1 MTTLTQQLQPR
12 RYEVTMHPEMD
23 EDMEKLAKRL
33 HVDRY
38 EVFHYAMALYM
49 ELKNRQLD
57 QEMEDPESPLRVFLE
72 NSKGRK
78 IEFRDPLKLTH
89 SN

>member
-1 MTTLTQQLQPR
+1 MATLTKQPQPR
-12 RYEVTMHPEMD
+12 RYEVIMHPDMD
-23 EDMEKLAKRL
+23 KDMEELAKRL

-57 QEMEDPESPLRVFLE
+57 QEKEDPESPLRIVLE
-72 NSKGRK
+72 NSKGYR
-78 IEFRDPLKLTH
+78 IEFFDPIKSTH